1 MKGGLLVL
9 IKIIEIGHLMK
20 PPEYYLN
27 FAQKVNTEQGVAI
40 LIDLDSL
47 SYIGVHVI
55 ETPHNSKLLLYCDQK
70 GNVSGKSPTVNLSL
84 KNRNKPEELRQDIEK
99 AFENKLKKFFNHEK
113 LKGIEKILQE
123 NSEKIIEDVEKV
135 LNELDAK
142 SAYLTILMV
151 QNNKELKPAEYEPL
165 KEVFVE
171 RSLEKALESQEIGT
185 CSFCGELK
193 NVSATVNE
201 VFKFATF
208 DKPGFTP
215 SLKKADAV
223 KVLPICEACK
233 VDLQNG
239 QKIVTED
246 LSFNFLGNKLWVIP
260 SLLMKNDDILRKV
273 LEKIKQTAN
282 ELKDFANKEK
292 IIEQALSDED
302 QIVQYDFLFMSLNQS
317 QQRIELHLAEV
328 SPTRLREIVEASK
341 KVLEKLNIEN
351 LPEPNLGSLWNLYEK
366 PSAKSQERKDYMALV
381 RSIFHEQSYSLQR
394 FLWYCMRKIRK
405 TVQNETFNEDYRRLV
420 YLSFASILY
429 LNQIGVFHLKKEE
442 VSMNGDEFSSFFERY
457 PEFFN
462 SPWKKAVFLT
472 GVLAE
477 KVLYLQ
483 YQKRKARP
491 FFKKFKGLKMNMKD
505 LQGLLSEIRNKL
517 EQYDGY
523 NPRADLIMKAA
534 SKYYLESGNPKVSID
549 ELNFVFTLGLAYRN
563 KETSQDKEVEENEEQ
578 I

>member
-1 MKGGLLVL
+1 MLT
-9 IKIIEIGHLMK
+9 KIIEIGHLMK

-27 FAQKVNTEQGVAI
+27 FAQKITTMQGVAI
-40 LIDLDSL
+40 LINLDPL
-47 SYIGVHVI
+47 SYSGVHVT

-84 KNRNKPEELRQDIEK
+84 KNMNKPEEFKLGIKK

-113 LKGIEKILQE
+113 LKDIERILEE

-142 SAYLTILMV
+142 STYLTILV
-151 QNNKELKPAEYEPL
+151 IQNNKELKPAEYEPIREL
-165 KEVFVE
+165 FVE
-171 RSLEKALESQEIGT
+171 RSLEKALKSQKSGT

-215 SLKKADAV
+215 SLKKTDAD

-246 LSFNFLGNKLWVIP
+246 LTFNFLGNKLWVIP
-260 SLLMKNDDILRKV
+260 SLLMKNDDVLRKV

-302 QIVQYDFLFMSLNQS
+302 QIVHYDFLFMSFEQNKEG
-317 QQRIELHLAEV
+317 IELHLAEV

-341 KVLEKLNIEN
+341 QVLENLNIDN
-351 LPEPNLGSLWNLYEK
+351 PPEPDLGSLWNLYER
-366 PSAKSQERKDYMALV
+366 PSGKSRERKDYMALV
-381 RSIFHEQSYSLQR
+381 RSIFHEESYSLQR

-405 TVQNETFNEDYRRLV
+405 AVQNENSNENYRRLV

-429 LNQIGVFHLKKEE
+429 LNKIGVFHLKEGE
-442 VSMNGDEFSSFFERY
+442 YSMNGDKFNSFFEQY

-462 SPWKKAVFLT
+462 APWKKAVFLT

-477 KVLYLQ
+477 KVLNLQ
-483 YQKRKARP
+483 YRKRNARP
-491 FFKKFKGLKMNMKD
+491 FFKKLKGLKMNMKD
-505 LQGLLSEIRNKL
+505 LQGLLPEIRNKL

-523 NPRADLIMKAA
+523 NQSIDLIMKAA
-534 SKYYLESGNPKVSID
+534 SRYYLESGNPKVSID
-549 ELNFVFTLGLAYRN
+549 ELNFVFTLGLAYSN
-563 KETSQDKEVEENEEQ
+563 KEIFWAKEVEENEEQ